1 MAHVIAWMPAERT
14 NRLLLAAGG
23 LFAAVAAVLVF
34 VALQSQ
40 SNGVG
45 GGGAAAATLPVV
57 VTAQAVPANT
67 VLTAD
72 MLAVRALP
80 EAAIVAGA
88 YGQVESLVGLPVR
101 FPLAEGEQ
109 LTPAKVGLDV
119 IADQNDLALVLLEGQ
134 RAVAVEVSEV
144 TSVGG
149 LLLPGNRVDVIA
161 VFHESATGV
170 EKAVTLVQDVEVLAV
185 AQEAQVPVPAAG
197 EALNQDGSAAA
208 GTGIRGRRAN
218 DATRQPDARTVTLA
232 VTPEQAQLLALAPAN
247 GTLWLSLRP
256 FGDRTR
262 ESVGESNLVPFGAGG
277 GP

>member
-1 MAHVIAWMPAERT
+1 MAQVIAWMPAERT

-40 SNGVG
+40 SD
-45 GGGAAAATLPVV
+45 GADGDSVAATLPVV

-67 VLTAD
+67 VLTVD

-80 EAAIVAGA
+80 EDAIVAGA
-88 YGQVESLVGLPVR
+88 YGQVEPLVGLPVR

-119 IADQNDLALVLLEGQ
+119 IADEDDLALVLPEGQ

-185 AQEAQVPVPAAG
+185 AQEAQVPVPAAE
-197 EALNQDGSAAA
+197 EALDQDDPAAA

-218 DATRQPDARTVTLA
+218 DAERQPDARTVTLA
-232 VTPEQAQLLALAPAN
+232 VTPEQAQLLALAQAN
-247 GTLWLSLRP
+247 STLWLSLRP